1 MAELNDFQ
9 ELGFFGKV
17 TASCSHEL
25 KNVLAVV
32 NENAGLIEDLL
43 ELAAKGRTIDP
54 ARLMTAA
61 QAVKIQILRGDSI
74 IKNLNRFA
82 HTADE
87 MTADVAVEQAVE
99 LTINMAARMASMRG
113 VALTMIPPAESYRVR
128 TSPFALQQLMWC
140 CIDKATASEESRGG
154 AINITIEP
162 APEGVRIR
170 IKGPAGKGFEP
181 PTNQK
186 DQILLGLIGG
196 KATADPATGEMI
208 ITLNPTCGTIKNSFG
223 T

>member
-1 MAELNDFQ
+1 MTEPDDIQ
-9 ELGFFGKV
+9 ELKFFGAV

-43 ELAAKGRTIDP
+43 GLAAKGRTIDP
-54 ARLMTAA
+54 ARLLAAA
-61 QAVKIQILRGDSI
+61 QAVKAQIRRGDII

-82 HTADE
+82 HSTDEATADI
-87 MTADVAVEQAVE
+87 ALDQAIE
-99 LTINMAARMASMRG
+99 LTLGVAARMAAMRG
-113 VALTMIPPAESYRVR
+113 VGLTMTPPAESCRVR

-154 AINITIEP
+154 TINIAIEP
-162 APEGVRIR
+162 APEGVQIR

-181 PTNQK
+181 LISQK
-186 DQILLGLIGG
+186 DKILLGLIGG
-196 KATADPATGEMI
+196 KATADPAAGETI
-208 ITLNPTCGTIKNSFG
+208 ITLNPIRGK
-223 T
+223 

>member
-61 QAVKIQILRGDSI
+61 QAVKTQILRGDAI

-82 HTADE
+82 HCADE
-87 MTADVAVEQAVE
+87 ARADIAVDQAVE
-99 LTINMAARMASMRG
+99 LTMCIAARMAAMRG
-113 VALTMIPPAESYRVR
+113 VVLTMTPPVKNLTLR
-128 TSPFALQQLMWC
+128 TSPFALQQLMWR
-140 CIDKATASEESRGG
+140 CIDKATASDESRGG
-154 AINITIEP
+154 AVNIAIEP

-181 PTNQK
+181 LTSRNDQK
-186 DQILLGLIGG
+186 LLNLVGAE
-196 KATADPATGEMI
+196 ATADPATGEMI
-208 ITLNPTCGTIKNSFG
+208 ITLTRPAAQ
-223 T
+223 